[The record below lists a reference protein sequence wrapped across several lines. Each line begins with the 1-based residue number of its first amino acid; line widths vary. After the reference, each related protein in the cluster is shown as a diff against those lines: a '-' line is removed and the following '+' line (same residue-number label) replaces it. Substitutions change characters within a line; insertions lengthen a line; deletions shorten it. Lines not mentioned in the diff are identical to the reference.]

1 MDLNAVSL
9 FKKSSNVVYKVATQI
24 SIYIANK
31 RFVKCVFRWKY
42 LMILLMFN
50 AFADST
56 KTIPF
61 GLLPLKMGNTVALS
75 ISRIVVLEGLE

>member
-1 MDLNAVSL
+1 
-9 FKKSSNVVYKVATQI
+9 
-24 SIYIANK
+24 
-31 RFVKCVFRWKY
+31 
-42 LMILLMFN
+42 MFN

-75 ISRIVVLEGLE
+75 ISRIVVFEGLE